1 MKPSNWVVA
10 KKCDSTC
17 HFEDCTPWRG
27 PEGLVQDRTE
37 AVVTLSRFFTNGCRL
52 GILFLLLAF
61 WACDS
66 PSSPADSP
74 ADSPRTLYVSR
85 SGDDQN
91 QGTISAPWRTLRHA
105 VAQLRAGDTL
115 YVRGG
120 TYTSEDDTIDSEL
133 GVVPSGTSWSKAITI
148 AGYPSEVV
156 TILPPDRQGIRL
168 TTSAPHY
175 LIFQDLIIDGS
186 NLRQGGTDNI
196 YIGVGAHHNRFQR
209 IESRNSRAN
218 GMVFSSTNGNSP
230 FNEVL
235 NSKIHHNGLSG
246 GINQGY
252 GAYIFTSDNV
262 FDGNEVYDNGGY
274 GLHFFNVGDRS
285 VNRNVIRNNRIYG
298 NGVQGGSNYG
308 IVVASGDENQVHDN
322 LIYGNR
328 GGILVYV
335 GSSNAMVFKNT
346 LSDNAPFE
354 AILVQD
360 ATGTTV
366 RDNIVNGAE
375 VVDNGAGTILV
386 NNH

>member
-1 MKPSNWVVA
+1 VA
-10 KKCDSTC
+10 
-17 HFEDCTPWRG
+17 G
-27 PEGLVQDRTE
+27 AEGLVQDLTD
-37 AVVTLSRFFTNGCRL
+37 AAITLSRFFTNGCRS

-61 WACDS
+61 WACHS
-66 PSSPADSP
+66 PTSP

-91 QGTISAPWRTLRHA
+91 QGTISAPWRTLRYA

-120 TYTSEDDTIDSEL
+120 TYASESDTIDSDL
-133 GVVPSGTSWSKAITI
+133 GVVPSGTSWSHAITI

-156 TILPPDRQGIRL
+156 TILPPDGPPGIRL

-186 NLRQGGTDNI
+186 NLRQGVDNI

-209 IESRNSRAN
+209 IESRNSRSN
-218 GMVFSSTNGNSP
+218 GIVFSSTNGNSP

-246 GINQGY
+246 GGINYGY

-262 FDGNEVYDNGGY
+262 FDGNEIYDNGGY
-274 GLHFFNVGDRS
+274 GLHFYNEVDRS

-298 NGVQGGSNYG
+298 NGVQGGTNYG
-308 IVVASGDENQVHDN
+308 IVVAMGDGNQVHDN

-354 AILVQD
+354 TILVQD
-360 ATGTTV
+360 ATGTIV
-366 RDNIVNGAE
+366 RDNITNGAE
-375 VVDNGAGTILV
+375 VVDNGAATILV